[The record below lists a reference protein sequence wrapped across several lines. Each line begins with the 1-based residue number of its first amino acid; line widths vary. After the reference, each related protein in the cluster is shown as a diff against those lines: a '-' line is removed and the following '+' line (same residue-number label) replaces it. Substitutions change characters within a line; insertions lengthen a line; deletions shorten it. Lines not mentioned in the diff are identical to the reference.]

1 MNDEGDVMVLRPLS
15 LCAEADLEKFAEAMK
30 FPIIP
35 CDLCGSQEGLQRNAM
50 KAMLA
55 DIEARMPGRKDTMI
69 RALGNVRPSHLLD
82 RKLFD
87 FAGLDIGAGGIAG

>member
-1 MNDEGDVMVLRPLS
+1 MQ
-15 LCAEADLEKFAEAMK
+15 

-55 DIEARMPGRKDTMI
+55 EIETRMPGRKDAML
-69 RALGNVRPSHLLD
+69 RALGHTNPSHLLD
-82 RKLFD
+82 PKLFD
-87 FAGLDIGAGGIAG
+87 FSSLQTADRS

>member
-1 MNDEGDVMVLRPLS
+1 MKAISSCCRPLS
-15 LCAEADLEKFAEAMK
+15 FCAESDLEKFAEAMQ

-69 RALGNVRPSHLLD
+69 RALANVRPSHLLD

-87 FAGLDIGAGGIAG
+87 FAALAGGQD